1 MATAQIEETDTQT
14 QSVAELKVFGKGR
27 GAMVF
32 EDVALAAAEI
42 LGVQP
47 ELTRNEDPM
56 LKIDA
61 AQFET
66 VQAGL
71 EERGYQVSFVEE
83 KTASIT
89 LHGHSAT
96 LYGQA
101 AKDVAQEFNLPLGQ
115 TSKQTPKVKLDRD
128 DVDSVAAW
136 LKSQDYKVESQE
148 LESNLKPK
156 VVFREAP
163 DGETY
168 LVYDGSARNLAEAL
182 GREPDATPGGRPMLT
197 FDRAEYRQIKQE
209 FGEKLDIATKDL
221 KLEATIST
229 YNGNNGKGAVITGAV
244 AQEVAGVL
252 GLETGYT
259 KPSAITGT
267 AMPKLNLTETQI
279 QPAKEALEAQ
289 GYKVSFKELEANN
302 VANISLYPDGGAV
315 LFGKPAEIV
324 AEKMGAS
331 IEQTTK
337 QTPMLKL
344 AQSYVNDAIA
354 ILKSEG
360 YEINATNRQSASQQS
375 DQAESSSRPRRVVK
389 EVPLSPENQT
399 SVGDLMTYFQ
409 AAGVDKADDRA
420 TGLSLEYFEGK
431 LTATTSE
438 GHTLTVEGDSVR
450 TNFNSADFK
459 ELADF
464 SQKTNQALTAES
476 EFDYDFE
483 VDD

>member
-1 MATAQIEETDTQT
+1 MATTQIEETDTQT
-14 QSVAELKVFGKGR
+14 QSIAELKVFGKGK
-27 GAMVF
+27 GAMAF
-32 EDVALAAAEI
+32 EQVAQVAAEI

-61 AQFET
+61 AQFEM
-66 VQAGL
+66 VQVGL
-71 EERGYQVSFVEE
+71 EERGYQVFFVEE
-83 KTASIT
+83 KTAHVT

-96 LYGQA
+96 IYGQA
-101 AKDVAQEFNLPLGQ
+101 AKDVTQEFNLPLGK

-128 DVDSVAAW
+128 DVDSVTEW
-136 LKSQDYKVESQE
+136 LKSQGYKVESQE
-148 LESNLKPK
+148 LENNLKPK

-168 LVYDGSARNLAEAL
+168 HVYDGSAKNLAKAL
-182 GREPDATPGGRPMLT
+182 GREPDETPGGRPMLT

-209 FGEKLDIATKDL
+209 FGESLDIATKDL

-229 YNGNNGKGAVITGAV
+229 YDGNNGKGAVITGAV

-259 KPSAITGT
+259 KPSATTGA
-267 AMPKLNLTETQI
+267 AMPKLNLTEAQI
-279 QPAKEALEAQ
+279 QPAKEALESQ
-289 GYKVSFKELEANN
+289 GYRVSFKELEANN
-302 VANISLYPDGGAV
+302 VANVSLYPDGGAV

-344 AQSYVNDAIA
+344 AESYVNDAIA

-360 YEINATNRQSASQQS
+360 YEINTANRQSASQQS
-375 DQAESSSRPRRVVK
+375 EQAETSSRPRRVIK
-389 EVPLSPENQT
+389 EVTLSPENQ
-399 SVGDLMTYFQ
+399 VNVEDLISYFQ
-409 AAGVDKADDRA
+409 AAEVDKADDRA
-420 TGLSLEYFEGK
+420 TRLALEYTEGK

-438 GHTLTVEGDSVR
+438 GHTLTVEGNSVR

-464 SQKTNQALTAES
+464 SQKTNQALIAES

>member
-1 MATAQIEETDTQT
+1 MATAPIEETDTQT
-14 QSVAELKVFGKGR
+14 QPIAELKVFGKGK

-71 EERGYQVSFVEE
+71 EERGYQVSFVKE
-83 KTASIT
+83 KTANIT

-96 LYGQA
+96 IYGQA

-128 DVDSVAAW
+128 DVDSIAEW
-136 LKSQDYKVESQE
+136 LKSQGYKVESQE

-168 LVYDGSARNLAEAL
+168 HVYDGSAKNLAKAL
-182 GREPDATPGGRPMLT
+182 EREPDETPGGRPMLT

-209 FGEKLDIATKDL
+209 FGESLDIATKDL
-221 KLEATIST
+221 KLEATIAT
-229 YNGNNGKGAVITGAV
+229 YDGNNGKGAVITGAV

-259 KPSAITGT
+259 KPSATTGT
-267 AMPKLNLTETQI
+267 AMPKLNLTESQI
-279 QPAKEALEAQ
+279 KPAKEALESQ
-289 GYKVSFKELEANN
+289 GYKVSFKELEASN
-302 VANISLYPDGGAV
+302 VANVSLYPDGGAV

-331 IEQTTK
+331 MEQTTK

-344 AQSYVNDAIA
+344 SQSNVNDAIA

-360 YEINATNRQSASQQS
+360 YEINTTNRQSASQPA

-389 EVPLSPENQT
+389 EVTLAPENQT
-399 SVGDLMTYFQ
+399 NVGDLMTYFQ

-420 TGLSLEYFEGK
+420 TGLSLEYAEGK
-431 LTATTSE
+431 LTAITSE

-464 SQKTNQALTAES
+464 SHKTNQALAVES